1 MAAKRVKTGN
11 GTKKKNGTMANK
23 GKVALGAILGAAV
36 GVVAGVLTAPK
47 SGKETRD
54 DLKAKADD
62 LKNQTKQ
69 KADQVKTKA
78 ETVAGDVKKKADEA
92 VSGIKNSLQ

>member
-1 MAAKRVKTGN
+1 
-11 GTKKKNGTMANK
+11 MANK
-23 GKVALGAILGAAV
+23 GKVALGEILGAAV
-36 GVVAGVLTAPK
+36 GVVDGVLTAPK

>member
-1 MAAKRVKTGN
+1 
-11 GTKKKNGTMANK
+11 MANK
-23 GKVALGAILGAAV
+23 GKVALGAIPGAAV